1 LLPGC
6 DSRTDSPPQTRLDA
20 TASCAVRRSIT
31 PTSRD
36 ATACSIYSND
46 GDSVRQAAMMQLRVA
61 VMGGGSWGTTI
72 ASMMS
77 RNTPTVLWAR
87 DAATVGE
94 VNERHTN
101 HRYLP
106 DARLSARLTATADLG
121 EAVRDADV
129 IVMGVPSQTFRATA
143 IDVARH
149 IRPWVPVISLA
160 KGLEA
165 GTQARMTQIIAEL
178 LPGHPPGVL
187 TGPNLAREIM
197 AGDAAASVLAMDD
210 DTIVRRLKEL
220 FRSGLFRV
228 YTNTDVVGCELGGVL
243 KNVVAIAAGMGDG
256 LGAGDNT
263 RAAVI
268 TRGLA
273 EITRLGTALG
283 GRPETFAGLAGMGD
297 LVATCTSIH
306 SRNRF
311 VGEQLGKGLRLDE
324 IVRKMHMVAEGVKS
338 VPAVIALADAHGVE
352 MPIAR
357 EVYRVVH
364 EGGTP
369 RQAFR
374 GLIRRESGDESEPG

>member
-1 LLPGC
+1 
-6 DSRTDSPPQTRLDA
+6 
-20 TASCAVRRSIT
+20 
-31 PTSRD
+31 
-36 ATACSIYSND
+36 
-46 GDSVRQAAMMQLRVA
+46 MQLRVA

-72 ASMMS
+72 ASMVS

-87 DAATVGE
+87 DVATVGE
-94 VNERHTN
+94 INERHTN
-101 HRYLP
+101 QRYLP
-106 DARLSARLTATADLG
+106 DARLSARLTATADLA

-143 IDVARH
+143 IDIARY

-165 GTQARMTQIIAEL
+165 GTQARMTQIIEEV
-178 LPGHPPGVL
+178 LPGHPPAVL

-228 YTNTDVVGCELGGVL
+228 YTNTDVIGCELGGVL

-273 EITRLGTALG
+273 EITRLGNALG

-297 LVATCTSIH
+297 LVATCTSTH

-374 GLIRRESGDESEPG
+374 GLIRRQSGDESEPG

>member
-1 LLPGC
+1 
-6 DSRTDSPPQTRLDA
+6 
-20 TASCAVRRSIT
+20 
-31 PTSRD
+31 
-36 ATACSIYSND
+36 
-46 GDSVRQAAMMQLRVA
+46 
-61 VMGGGSWGTTI
+61 
-72 ASMMS
+72 
-77 RNTPTVLWAR
+77 
-87 DAATVGE
+87 
-94 VNERHTN
+94 
-101 HRYLP
+101 
-106 DARLSARLTATADLG
+106 
-121 EAVRDADV
+121 
-129 IVMGVPSQTFRATA
+129 
-143 IDVARH
+143 
-149 IRPWVPVISLA
+149 
-160 KGLEA
+160 
-165 GTQARMTQIIAEL
+165 MTQIIEEV

-273 EITRLGTALG
+273 EITRLGIALG

-297 LVATCTSIH
+297 LVATCTSAH

-311 VGEQLGKGLRLDE
+311 VGEQLGKGLRLEE

-338 VPAVIALADAHGVE
+338 VPAVIALADAHGIE

-364 EGGTP
+364 EGSTP

-374 GLIRRESGDESEPG
+374 GLIRRQSGDESEPG